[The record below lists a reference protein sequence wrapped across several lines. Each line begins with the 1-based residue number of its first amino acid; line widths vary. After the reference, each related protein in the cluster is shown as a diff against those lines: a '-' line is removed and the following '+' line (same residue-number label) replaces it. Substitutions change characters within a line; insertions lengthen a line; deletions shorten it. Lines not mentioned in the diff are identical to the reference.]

1 MGADGQRIVN
11 LFTQEPPKATGG
23 HPGRATA
30 QHVGHSLRELHALVE
45 AEKIKS
51 LALPRLATGV
61 GGLAWSV
68 VRPLL
73 EQHLGK
79 LKIPVLVYTRYE
91 KGVVAKEPPL
101 G

>member
-1 MGADGQRIVN
+1 
-11 LFTQEPPKATGG
+11 
-23 HPGRATA
+23 
-30 QHVGHSLRELHALVE
+30 VE

-61 GGLAWSV
+61 GGLEWSV
-68 VRPLL
+68 VHALI
-73 EQHLGK
+73 EQHLGT

-91 KGVVAKEPPL
+91 KGVAAKEPPL